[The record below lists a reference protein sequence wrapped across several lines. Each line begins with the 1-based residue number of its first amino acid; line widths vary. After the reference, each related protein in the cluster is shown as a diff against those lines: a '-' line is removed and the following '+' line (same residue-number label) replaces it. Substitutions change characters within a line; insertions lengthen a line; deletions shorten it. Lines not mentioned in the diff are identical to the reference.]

1 MIAMPLVRSSVFSRL
16 VASHPSNAGHHQVHE
31 DHARAH
37 AAASVVALGIAVA
50 WSPSAARALMLF
62 LVSST
67 HAPRS
72 RWRHP
77 AERNVLIAALM
88 RLFPVVI
95 NIAVGLTY
103 VDESCSNSAATS
115 RCRAP
120 VDAATRAAPQFGAR
134 ALEIHERLVSARAW

>member
-1 MIAMPLVRSSVFSRL
+1 MAP
-16 VASHPSNAGHHQVHE
+16 P